1 MMEKPEGRWGKI
13 IMVFAGFCVKAL
25 PFIVCAA
32 FSAEGN
38 LAVAENTESGLGQIS
53 GAFYHKSASVFHI
66 RHSEEY
72 PTWISTERTLSKFY
86 SRRQFTGSPPFIPH
100 VLDEYG
106 AKLECLACHAKGGF
120 ASELKK
126 YVPITPHPEQ
136 IACRQCH
143 VELTTN
149 RLFVK
154 INWVSLA
161 SPRLG
166 RPSLP
171 GAPPPIAH
179 SLQMR
184 INCNACHMGP
194 GAVVEIRVNHQ
205 ERGDC
210 RQCHV
215 SESNASLFKRK
226 SESK

>member
-1 MMEKPEGRWGKI
+1 MDKPERRFGRRL
-13 IMVFAGFCVKAL
+13 MVFAGFSMVVL
-25 PFIVCAA
+25 SLILYTA
-32 FSAEGN
+32 FSAWGN
-38 LAVAENTESGLGQIS
+38 QAVAANTASGLGQIS
-53 GAFYHKSASVFHI
+53 GTFYHKGASVFHN
-66 RHSEEY
+66 RHSEQY
-72 PTWISTERTLSKFY
+72 PAGISTGRTLIQFY
-86 SRRQFTGSPPFIPH
+86 SRRQYAGSPPFIPH
-100 VLDEYG
+100 VLDKYG
-106 AKLECLACHAKGGF
+106 AKLECLACHARGGF

-143 VELTTN
+143 VQLNTD

-161 SPRLG
+161 PPRLG

-179 SLQMR
+179 GLQMR
-184 INCNACHMGP
+184 TNCIACHLGS
-194 GAVVEIRVNHQ
+194 GAVVEIRVNHSD
-205 ERGDC
+205 RGDC

-215 SESNASLFKRK
+215 PESNASLFKRK